1 MPLSL
6 IVLAAIFKKG
16 YNNLLGFIRGRK
28 KESEWSQM
36 DLLSI
41 KDPSFLKGMSIKELE
56 ALSQDIRRFLIE
68 KLSVT
73 GGHIG
78 PNLGVV
84 ELTIALHKCF
94 ESPKDK
100 IIWDVGHQSYVHKI
114 LTGRACEFDTL
125 RQFKGLC
132 GFPKRI
138 ESPHDVWETGHSS
151 TSLSAAMGMAIA
163 RDLKKEKSFVVPVIG
178 DGALT
183 GGMALEALNHI
194 GHEKKD
200 MIVIL
205 NDNEM
210 SIAPNVG
217 ALHNILGQLRTAG
230 KYQWVKDELEVLLK
244 KVPAVGGVLA
254 ATAEII
260 KDSLKYL
267 LVSGIFFEEL
277 GFTYLGP
284 IDGHNF
290 ENLFENLSYAKKT
303 EGPVLLHVIT
313 KKGKGYQPAESD
325 KTGTWHGTG
334 PYKMD
339 TGAFVKPAKTPPPAW
354 SSLVSETVRRLARED
369 KRIVAITPAMP
380 VGSKLEGFASEFPDR
395 MYDVGIAE
403 QHAAT
408 VAAGLATQHMK
419 PFLAIY
425 STFLQRAYD
434 QVVHDICRQNLNV
447 FIGIDRAGLVGA
459 DGETHQGVFDIAF
472 LRHVPNIVV
481 MMPKDENEG
490 QHMVYT
496 AFQYDNGP
504 IAMRFPRG
512 NGIGVPMDKELRTIP
527 IGTWETLKEGDDA
540 AILTFGTTIP
550 MAMEAA
556 AILERQGFSVK
567 VVNARFIKPLDEN
580 VLKEIFIKN
589 IPVLTIEEAVLQG
602 GFGSSVLEFAHD
614 HGFFSAVID
623 RMGIP
628 DQFIEHGDVGSLL
641 EEIGLT
647 TDQAVKRLTI
657 LARKKQQ
664 RA

>member
-1 MPLSL
+1 MKVSGP
-6 IVLAAIFKKG
+6 
-16 YNNLLGFIRGRK
+16 N
-28 KESEWSQM
+28 M

-41 KDPSFLKGMSIKELE
+41 KDPSFLKGMSNQELE
-56 ALSQDIRRFLIE
+56 DLSQEIRQFLIE

-94 ESPKDK
+94 DSPNDK
-100 IIWDVGHQSYVHKI
+100 FLWDVGHQSYVHKI

-138 ESPHDVWETGHSS
+138 ESEHDVWETGHSS

-163 RDLKKEKSFVVPVIG
+163 RDLKKENSFVVPIIG

-194 GHEKKD
+194 GHEKKN

-230 KYQWVKDELEVLLK
+230 KYQWVKDELELLLK
-244 KVPAVGGVLA
+244 KVPAVGGKLA
-254 ATAEII
+254 ATAERV

-267 LVSGIFFEEL
+267 FVSGMFFEEM

-284 IDGHNF
+284 VDGHDF
-290 ENLFENLSYAKKT
+290 EALFENFRYAKKT

-313 KKGKGYQPAESD
+313 KKGKGFHPAESD
-325 KTGTWHGTG
+325 TKGTWHGTG

-339 TGAFVKPAKTPPPAW
+339 TGAFVKSDKAPPPAW
-354 SSLVSETVRRLARED
+354 SSLVSETVRKLARED
-369 KRIVAITPAMP
+369 ERIVAITPAMP
-380 VGSKLEGFASEFPDR
+380 VGSKLEGFASEFPER

-408 VAAGLATQHMK
+408 VAAGLATQNMK

-472 LRHVPNIVV
+472 LRHVPNIVL

-496 AFQYDNGP
+496 AMTYNDGP

-512 NGIGVPMDKELRTIP
+512 NGLGVAMDETYKSIP
-527 IGTWETLKEGDDA
+527 IGSWEVLKNGEDA

-550 MAMEAA
+550 MALKAA
-556 AILERQGFSVK
+556 ETLEKQGISVK
-567 VVNARFIKPLDEN
+567 VVNARFIKPLDEKMLDELFSN
-580 VLKEIFIKN
+580 N
-589 IPVLTIEEAVLQG
+589 IPILTIEEAVLQG
-602 GFGSSVLEFAHD
+602 GFGSFVLEFAHEK
-614 HGFFSAVID
+614 GFYHQAID

-628 DQFIEHGDVGSLL
+628 DQFIEHGDVESLL
-641 EEIGLT
+641 EEIGMT
-647 TDQAVKRLTI
+647 TSEVVKRITI

>member
-1 MPLSL
+1 
-6 IVLAAIFKKG
+6 
-16 YNNLLGFIRGRK
+16 
-28 KESEWSQM
+28 
-36 DLLSI
+36 
-41 KDPSFLKGMSIKELE
+41 MSNKELE
-56 ALSQDIRRFLIE
+56 VLSQEIRQFLIE

-94 ESPKDK
+94 DSPKDK
-100 IIWDVGHQSYVHKI
+100 LIWDVGHQSYVHKI
-114 LTGRACEFDTL
+114 LTGRACDFDTL

-132 GFPKRI
+132 GFPKRV
-138 ESPHDVWETGHSS
+138 ESEHDVWETGHSS

-230 KYQWVKDELEVLLK
+230 KYQWAKDELEGLLK
-244 KVPAVGGVLA
+244 KIPAVGGVLA
-254 ATAEII
+254 ATAERI

-267 LVSGIFFEEL
+267 LVSGVFFEEL

-284 IDGHNF
+284 VDGHSFEDLFDNF
-290 ENLFENLSYAKKT
+290 SYAKKT

-313 KKGKGYQPAESD
+313 KKGKGYTPAERD
-325 KTGTWHGTG
+325 TKGTWHGTG

-339 TGAFVKPAKTPPPAW
+339 TGAFVKPDKAPPAW
-354 SSLVSETVRRLARED
+354 SSLVSETVRKLARED

-380 VGSKLEGFASEFPDR
+380 VGSKLEGFASEFPER

-408 VAAGLATQHMK
+408 VAAGLATQNMK

-472 LRHVPNIVV
+472 LRHVPNIVL

-496 AFQYDNGP
+496 ALQYDNGP

-512 NGIGVPMDKELRTIP
+512 NGLGVPMDEQFKNIP
-527 IGTWETLKEGDDA
+527 IGTWEVLKKGDDA

-556 AILERQGFSVK
+556 DNLEKQGISVN
-567 VVNARFIKPLDEN
+567 VVNARFIKPLDEKILTN
-580 VLKEIFIKN
+580 LLDKN
-589 IPVLTIEEAVLQG
+589 IPLLTIEEAVLQG
-602 GFGSSVLEFAHD
+602 GFGSAVLEFAHD
-614 HGFFSAVID
+614 HGYYSHVID
-623 RMGIP
+623 RIGIP

-641 EEIGLT
+641 EEIGMT
-647 TDQAVKRLTI
+647 TKEVVKRLTI

>member
-1 MPLSL
+1 MSNEQLVQLSEQ
-6 IVLAAIFKKG
+6 
-16 YNNLLGFIRGRK
+16 IR
-28 KESEWSQM
+28 Q
-36 DLLSI
+36 
-41 KDPSFLKGMSIKELE
+41 
-56 ALSQDIRRFLIE
+56 FLIE
-68 KLSVT
+68 KLSKT

-84 ELTIALHKCF
+84 ELTIALHKVF

-100 IIWDVGHQSYVHKI
+100 LIWDVGHQSYVHKI
-114 LTGRACEFDTL
+114 LTGRASQFDTL
-125 RQFKGLC
+125 RQYKGLC
-132 GFPKRI
+132 GFPKRS
-138 ESPHDVWETGHSS
+138 ESEHDVWETGHSS

-163 RDLKKEKSFVVPVIG
+163 RDLKGTDEYIVPIIG

-217 ALHNILGQLRTAG
+217 ALHNVLGRLRTAG
-230 KYQWVKDELEVLLK
+230 KYHWVKDELEMLLK
-244 KVPAVGGVLA
+244 KIPAVGGKLA
-254 ATAEII
+254 TTAERV
-260 KDSLKYL
+260 KDSIKYL
-267 LVSGIFFEEL
+267 LVSGVFFEEL
-277 GFTYLGP
+277 GFTYFGP
-284 IDGHNF
+284 VDGHNF
-290 ENLFENLSYAKKT
+290 EDLFENLHYAKKAK
-303 EGPVLLHVIT
+303 GPVLVHVIT
-313 KKGKGYQPAESD
+313 KKGKGYHPAESD
-325 KTGTWHGTG
+325 KVGTWHGTG
-334 PYKMD
+334 PYKIE
-339 TGAFVKPAKTPPPAW
+339 TGDFIQSKQSAPSW
-354 SSLVSETVRRLARED
+354 SAVVSETVRKLARED
-369 KRIVAITPAMP
+369 RRIVAITPAMP
-380 VGSKLEGFASEFPDR
+380 VGSKLEGFASEFPER

-408 VAAGLATQHMK
+408 MAAGLATQGMK

-447 FIGIDRAGLVGA
+447 FLGIDRAGLVGA

-472 LRHVPNIVV
+472 LRHIPNIVL

-496 AFQYDNGP
+496 AIQYDDGP

-512 NGIGVPMDKELRTIP
+512 NGLGVPMDEQLKKIP
-527 IGTWETLKEGDDA
+527 IGTWEVLREGIDV

-550 MAMEAA
+550 MALQAA
-556 AILERQGFSVK
+556 ERLANEGVSVQ
-567 VVNARFIKPLDEN
+567 VVNARFIKPLDEAMLHTLLQQN
-580 VLKEIFIKN
+580 MPL
-589 IPVLTIEEAVLQG
+589 LTIEEAVLQG
-602 GFGSSVLEFAHD
+602 GFGSAVIEFAHD
-614 HGFFSAVID
+614 HGYHGAIID

-628 DQFIEHGDVGSLL
+628 DRFIEHGGVSQLL

-647 TDQAVKRLTI
+647 TEHVMERICLLTPKKR
-657 LARKKQQ
+657 K